1 LTEKNLLRTVGLVIE
16 STGGHALV
24 RRSHVDRVRRVLQRD
39 GALSRAEIAART
51 GISRTTISEITG
63 SLLASR
69 SITVVATDALGR
81 SGRGRPAELL
91 ALDPSA
97 GQFLG
102 IDFGHRRVHVS
113 IADASHDIIAS
124 GEARYPDDAQWPER
138 LDALSA
144 LVDELQQGS
153 GVHLSALQAVAV
165 GVPGP
170 FVIAQGTSGEGSGRS
185 SAGRSLE
192 TELTE
197 RFGAAVVLDNNTRY
211 AALAE
216 AQQATDDQPGD
227 VVYLRLGDVVG
238 GRLVSGSVG
247 LAGEFGHVRSVENG
261 RLCRCGKHGC
271 LETIASTPAIL
282 AACAAR
288 GLPITTVDELRAAV
302 AAAHPVVDEIIRVA
316 GVAVGRVLATAS
328 LMLNPAIVV
337 VGGEVPRHAPGI
349 LRVIADTMADELS
362 STVPAAPRVR
372 PAAYS
377 GDEGS
382 RGAIIALFHSSPL
395 LVDYPDR
402 ENRARST
409 AP

>member
-1 LTEKNLLRTVGLVIE
+1 
-16 STGGHALV
+16 V
-24 RRSHVDRVRRVLQRD
+24 RRSHVDRVLRVLQRD

-144 LVDELQQGS
+144 LIDELQQGS

-170 FVIAQGTSGEGSGRS
+170 FVTAQGTPGEGSGRL
-185 SAGRSLE
+185 SASRSLE
-192 TELTE
+192 TELAE

-216 AQQATDDQPGD
+216 AQRVTDDQPGD
-227 VVYLRLGDVVG
+227 VVYLRLGDGIGGGLVVG

-302 AAAHPVVDEIIRVA
+302 AKAHPVVDEIIRVA

-337 VGGEVPRHAPGI
+337 VGGEVPRQAPGI
-349 LRVIADTMADELS
+349 LRVIAETMADELS
-362 STVPAAPRVR
+362 STVPAAPRVS

-402 ENRARST
+402 ETRARST